1 MSNNSNNSNNL
12 LREIDIKYL
21 TTSSEYEIHV
31 KKQLDRKVNKK
42 DKKFYRK
49 RICNLTKELLIN
61 DEMIVN
67 HDIKKQFDEYIQ
79 TCIDYFKTLDNNDII
94 QNDYNLLDVNS
105 HDTININNNINENT
119 LMKSQEDANNLLIRS
134 INVKNSLDNFVIKNK
149 IKIKKNDMILPK
161 QKNINLRDPILKKK
175 GIKISSKK
183 KNIRNNYENKHTK
196 DTTIEETQTNT

>member
-21 TTSSEYEIHV
+21 TNTSEYEKHV
-31 KKQLDRKVNKK
+31 KKQIDKKINKK
-42 DKKFYRK
+42 DKKFYKK
-49 RICNLTKELLIN
+49 RIYSLTKELLTN
-61 DEMIVN
+61 DEIIIN

-94 QNDYNLLDVNS
+94 QNDYNLLNV
-105 HDTININNNINENT
+105 NNNENDIINENT

-196 DTTIEETQTNT
+196 DTTIEETQTNI